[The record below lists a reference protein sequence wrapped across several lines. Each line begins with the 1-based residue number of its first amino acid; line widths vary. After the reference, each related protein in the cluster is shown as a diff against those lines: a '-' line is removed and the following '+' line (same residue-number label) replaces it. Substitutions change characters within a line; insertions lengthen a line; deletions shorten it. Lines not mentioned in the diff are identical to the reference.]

1 MRLGIGIDLQEILK
15 NIGGMRPDANLGYS
29 KAYFTGSF
37 YLLEIFCFFIF
48 RNPLTLENQLSIITI
63 VAINVTQSHGGIAQL
78 ARAFGSYPTGHRFK
92 SSQRHQHIPREN
104 PCCKIPLFIG
114 DFFIVENSR
123 RFKGKMSKLLSG
135 N

>member
-15 NIGGMRPDANLGYS
+15 NIGGMRLNANLGYS

-78 ARAFGSYPTGHRFK
+78 ARAFGSYPKGRRFK
-92 SSQRHQHIPREN
+92 SYFRYHIA
-104 PCCKIPLFIG
+104 G
-114 DFFIVENSR
+114 VA
-123 RFKGKMSKLLSG
+123 KLADAQDLKSCG
-135 N
+135 G